1 MLVIQY
7 GGGGTFFYRTSK
19 KGGGVTFPSRFS
31 KACDI
36 GITEK
41 ADNGTR

>member
-7 GGGGTFFYRTSK
+7 GGGGTFFYRISK
-19 KGGGVTFPSRFS
+19 KGGVTFPSRFS

>member
-1 MLVIQY
+1 MIQY
-7 GGGGTFFYRTSK
+7 GGGGTFFYRISK
-19 KGGGVTFPSRFS
+19 KGGGGVTFLSRFS

-36 GITEK
+36 SITEK